1 MDKDL
6 RLVTMVVGGHLR
18 VAMEI
23 LRRTQARA
31 SALLS
36 VLMARGLVTAEEI
49 EAVAK
54 EIEADRAVTEALNRQ
69 VGAYDELFNRLVD
82 GEDVPDAEV
91 RRLLRE
97 AAKDEEE
104 PAA

>member
-23 LRRTQARA
+23 LRRSQARV

-36 VLMARGLVTAEEI
+36 VLTARGLVTAEEI
-49 EAVAK
+49 EAATK

-69 VGAYDELFNRLVD
+69 VAAYDELFNRLVD

-97 AAKDEEE
+97 AAKDKEE